1 MKKKSQTPDT
11 PLIKKSR
18 DYSGLASSVI
28 AIMVGLVFGFLVL
41 LVANPVNALKGF
53 KALVVGGFYNG
64 LKSFGDVFYYAVPII
79 LTGVGVAFA
88 FKASI
93 FNIGGPGQ
101 FLSGAFFGLYVA
113 IRWDLPGALG
123 WIVPLLASALGGAVW
138 ALVPAVLHAYRKV
151 NIVIATIMMNY
162 IGMYLVNYLIKIAPI
177 YDNVKNQTRPVPA
190 AHRLPTAGLEK
201 IFPDSSANIGIFI
214 VIVVAIIVYILL
226 EKTNFGFELKA
237 CGKNRDASIGFGVD
251 AKRMIMTAMLI
262 SGALIG
268 LGGALLYL
276 SSAGKYIKVED
287 VQAAEGMNGIPVAL
301 LAMNHPIGIIFTGI
315 FIAYMQVS
323 GFYMQTYGFTT
334 EIVDII
340 VSVIVYFSAFS
351 FIIRE
356 GIRRWQL
363 RQRTDVHH
371 TGKGAEK

>member
-1 MKKKSQTPDT
+1 M
-11 PLIKKSR
+11 
-18 DYSGLASSVI
+18 
-28 AIMVGLVFGFLVL
+28 
-41 LVANPVNALKGF
+41 
-53 KALVVGGFYNG
+53 
-64 LKSFGDVFYYAVPII
+64 
-79 LTGVGVAFA
+79 
-88 FKASI
+88 
-93 FNIGGPGQ
+93 IGGA
-101 FLSGAFFGLYVA
+101 LWAL
-113 IRWDLPGALG
+113 LPGL
-123 WIVPLLASALGGAVW
+123 
-138 ALVPAVLHAYRKV
+138 LHAYRRV

-214 VIVVAIIVYILL
+214 VIIVAIIVFILL

>member
-1 MKKKSQTPDT
+1 MIRVLLYLSEILVPF
-11 PLIKKSR
+11 LIFYVVAR
-18 DYSGLASSVI
+18 GLEAGRPVYEDFIKGAEEGFRTVI
-28 AIMVGLVFGFLVL
+28 KIMPTLVGLMTAVGVLRASGFLEFLAEILAPVTKLLHFPAELVPLAVVRMFSSSAANGL
-41 LVANPVNALKGF
+41 LVDL
-53 KALVVGGFYNG
+53 YQQ
-64 LKSFGDVFYYAVPII
+64 FGTDSRIGII
-79 LTGVGVAFA
+79 
-88 FKASI
+88 AS
-93 FNIGGPGQ
+93 
-101 FLSGAFFGLYVA
+101 
-113 IRWDLPGALG
+113 
-123 WIVPLLASALGGAVW
+123 
-138 ALVPAVLHAYRKV
+138 
-151 NIVIATIMMNY
+151 IMMNY

-214 VIVVAIIVYILL
+214 VIVVAIIVFILL

>member
-1 MKKKSQTPDT
+1 MKNQTS
-11 PLIKKSR
+11 PLAPRRQR
-18 DYSGLASSVI
+18 DYAGVLSSILAILAGLL
-28 AIMVGLVFGFLVL
+28 VGLIVL
-41 LVANPVNALKGF
+41 LATNPSNAF
-53 KALVVGGFYNG
+53 PAFSALITGGFYSG
-64 LKSFGDVFYYAVPII
+64 MKTFGNVLYYAVPII
-79 LTGVGVAFA
+79 MTGLGVGFG

-93 FNIGGPGQ
+93 FNIGGAGQ
-101 FLSGAFFGLYVA
+101 FIVGAFCGVYTASV
-113 IRWDLPGALG
+113 WNLPGALG
-123 WIVPLLASALGGAVW
+123 WIVPLLASMIGGALW
-138 ALVPAVLHAYRKV
+138 ALLPGLLHAYRRV

-177 YDNVKNQTRPVPA
+177 YDNVKNQTRPRAGGSPPPDGRPGEALPGQLREYRHLHRYCCGHHRVHPA
-190 AHRLPTAGLEK
+190 GEDEFRLRAEGLRQ
-201 IFPDSSANIGIFI
+201 
-214 VIVVAIIVYILL
+214 
-226 EKTNFGFELKA
+226 
-237 CGKNRDASIGFGVD
+237 NRDASIGFGVD

-334 EIVDII
+334 
-340 VSVIVYFSAFS
+340 
-351 FIIRE
+351 
-356 GIRRWQL
+356 
-363 RQRTDVHH
+363 
-371 TGKGAEK
+371 

>member
-1 MKKKSQTPDT
+1 MKNQTS
-11 PLIKKSR
+11 PLAPRRQR
-18 DYSGLASSVI
+18 DYAGVLSSILAILAGLL
-28 AIMVGLVFGFLVL
+28 VGLIVL
-41 LVANPVNALKGF
+41 LATNPSNAF
-53 KALVVGGFYNG
+53 PAFSALITGGFYSG
-64 LKSFGDVFYYAVPII
+64 MKTFGNVLYYAVPII
-79 LTGVGVAFA
+79 MTGLGVGFG

-93 FNIGGPGQ
+93 FNIGGA
-101 FLSGAFFGLYVA
+101 LWAL
-113 IRWDLPGALG
+113 LPGL
-123 WIVPLLASALGGAVW
+123 
-138 ALVPAVLHAYRKV
+138 LHAYRRV

-201 IFPDSSANIGIFI
+201 LFPDSSANIGIFI

>member
-1 MKKKSQTPDT
+1 MDIRYSCNQKDFKRYTTEEMRDEM
-11 PLIKKSR
+11 LITGLYKA
-18 DYSGLASSVI
+18 DEVVAVYSHVDR
-28 AIMVGLVFGFLVL
+28 MVTLGCMPVHETVSIDKGIDIWHNFGTQYFLERREI
-41 LVANPVNALKGF
+41 G
-53 KALVVGGFYNG
+53 
-64 LKSFGDVFYYAVPII
+64 
-79 LTGVGVAFA
+79 
-88 FKASI
+88 I
-93 FNIGGPGQ
+93 FNIGGAGQ
-101 FLSGAFFGLYVA
+101 FIVGAFCGVYTASV
-113 IRWDLPGALG
+113 WNLPGALG
-123 WIVPLLASALGGAVW
+123 WIVPLLASMIGGALW
-138 ALVPAVLHAYRKV
+138 ALLPGLLHAYRRV

-214 VIVVAIIVYILL
+214 VIVVAIIVFILL

>member
-1 MKKKSQTPDT
+1 M
-11 PLIKKSR
+11 PLFDHLGELRRRLTIVVV
-18 DYSGLASSVI
+18 SVFAA
-28 AIMVGLVFGFLVL
+28 AIVL
-41 LVANPVNALKGF
+41 YFAT
-53 KALVVGGFYNG
+53 
-64 LKSFGDVFYYAVPII
+64 PII
-79 LTGVGVAFA
+79 MTGLSVAFA
-88 FKASI
+88 FRTGL
-93 FNIGGPGQ
+93 FNIGAPGQ
-101 FLSGAFFGLYVA
+101 FIAGAYAAVYIGV
-113 IRWDLPGALG
+113 RWTFLPGASQ
-123 WIVPLLASALGGAVW
+123 WIVALIAAAAAGGLW
-138 ALVPAVLHAYRKV
+138 ALLPGLLKAYANV
-151 NIVIATIMMNY
+151 NEVISSIMMNY

-214 VIVVAIIVYILL
+214 VIVVAIIVFILL

>member
-1 MKKKSQTPDT
+1 MNTRIEHDTMGEIAVPAEHHWGAQTQRSLENFKIGGQRQPQEIITAFAYLKEACAQANADCGKLT
-11 PLIKKSR
+11 AEQAGAIAAVCAEIRAGRWNDEFPLVVWQTG
-18 DYSGLASSVI
+18 SGTQTNMNVNEVI
-28 AIMVGLVFGFLVL
+28 AC
-41 LVANPVNALKGF
+41 
-53 KALVVGGFYNG
+53 
-64 LKSFGDVFYYAVPII
+64 
-79 LTGVGVAFA
+79 
-88 FKASI
+88 
-93 FNIGGPGQ
+93 
-101 FLSGAFFGLYVA
+101 
-113 IRWDLPGALG
+113 
-123 WIVPLLASALGGAVW
+123 
-138 ALVPAVLHAYRKV
+138 
-151 NIVIATIMMNY
+151 IMMNY

-214 VIVVAIIVYILL
+214 VIVVAIIVFILL

>member
-1 MKKKSQTPDT
+1 MTTYKYRGLSPDGAKVSGVIKAYNEYEAVAQLRQTC
-11 PLIKKSR
+11 
-18 DYSGLASSVI
+18 SVI
-28 AIMVGLVFGFLVL
+28 TKIEEVKETKSLNPDLGKKRIKDKELAIICSQF
-41 LVANPVNALKGF
+41 A
-53 KALVVGGFYNG
+53 
-64 LKSFGDVFYYAVPII
+64 II
-79 LTGVGVAFA
+79 LTSGLPIVKCVEMVAAQAQNKDLRAMLYKVAEDVAGGYSLAQSFENNGTSFPA
-88 FKASI
+88 TFIETVRAGEQAGTLEICFDRLHKYYDKTAKTKAKIIST
-93 FNIGGPGQ
+93 
-101 FLSGAFFGLYVA
+101 LTY
-113 IRWDLPGALG
+113 
-123 WIVPLLASALGGAVW
+123 
-138 ALVPAVLHAYRKV
+138 PA
-151 NIVIATIMMNY
+151 M
-162 IGMYLVNYLIKIAPI
+162 
-177 YDNVKNQTRPVPA
+177 
-190 AHRLPTAGLEK
+190 
-201 IFPDSSANIGIFI
+201 
-214 VIVVAIIVYILL
+214 VIVVAIIVFILL

>member
-1 MKKKSQTPDT
+1 MKKQTS
-11 PLIKKSR
+11 PLAPRRQR
-18 DYSGLASSVI
+18 DYAGVLSSIQAILAGLL
-28 AIMVGLVFGFLVL
+28 VGLIVL
-41 LVANPVNALKGF
+41 LATNPSNAF
-53 KALVVGGFYNG
+53 PAFSALITGGFYSG
-64 LKSFGDVFYYAVPII
+64 MKTFGNVLYYAVPII
-79 LTGVGVAFA
+79 MTGLGVGFG

-93 FNIGGPGQ
+93 FNIGGAGQ
-101 FLSGAFFGLYVA
+101 FIVGAFCGVYTASV
-113 IRWDLPGALG
+113 WNLPGALG
-123 WIVPLLASALGGAVW
+123 WIVPLLASMIGGALW
-138 ALVPAVLHAYRKV
+138 ALLPGLLHAYRRV

-201 IFPDSSANIGIFI
+201 LFPDSSANIGIFI
-214 VIVVAIIVYILL
+214 VIVVAIIVFILL

>member
-1 MKKKSQTPDT
+1 
-11 PLIKKSR
+11 
-18 DYSGLASSVI
+18 
-28 AIMVGLVFGFLVL
+28 
-41 LVANPVNALKGF
+41 
-53 KALVVGGFYNG
+53 
-64 LKSFGDVFYYAVPII
+64 
-79 LTGVGVAFA
+79 
-88 FKASI
+88 
-93 FNIGGPGQ
+93 
-101 FLSGAFFGLYVA
+101 
-113 IRWDLPGALG
+113 
-123 WIVPLLASALGGAVW
+123 
-138 ALVPAVLHAYRKV
+138 
-151 NIVIATIMMNY
+151 MMNY

>member
-1 MKKKSQTPDT
+1 MKNQTS
-11 PLIKKSR
+11 PLAPRRQR
-18 DYSGLASSVI
+18 DYAGVLSSILAILAGLL
-28 AIMVGLVFGFLVL
+28 VGLIVL
-41 LVANPVNALKGF
+41 LATNPSNAF
-53 KALVVGGFYNG
+53 PAFSALITGGFYSG
-64 LKSFGDVFYYAVPII
+64 MKTFGNVLYYAVPII
-79 LTGVGVAFA
+79 MTGLGVGFG

-93 FNIGGPGQ
+93 FNIGGA
-101 FLSGAFFGLYVA
+101 LWAL
-113 IRWDLPGALG
+113 LPGL
-123 WIVPLLASALGGAVW
+123 
-138 ALVPAVLHAYRKV
+138 LHAYRRV

-214 VIVVAIIVYILL
+214 VIVVAIIVFILL

>member
-1 MKKKSQTPDT
+1 MKNQTS
-11 PLIKKSR
+11 PLAPRRQR
-18 DYSGLASSVI
+18 DYAGVLSSILAILAGLL
-28 AIMVGLVFGFLVL
+28 VGLIVL
-41 LVANPVNALKGF
+41 LATNPSNAF
-53 KALVVGGFYNG
+53 PAFSALITGGFYSG
-64 LKSFGDVFYYAVPII
+64 MKTFGNVLYYAVPII
-79 LTGVGVAFA
+79 MTGLGVGFG

-93 FNIGGPGQ
+93 FNIGGAGQ
-101 FLSGAFFGLYVA
+101 FIVGAFCGVYTA
-113 IRWDLPGALG
+113 SIWNLPGALG
-123 WIVPLLASALGGAVW
+123 WIVPLLASMIGGALW
-138 ALVPAVLHAYRKV
+138 ALLPGLLHAYRRV

-214 VIVVAIIVYILL
+214 VIVVAIIVFILL

-251 AKRMIMTAMLI
+251 AKRM
-262 SGALIG
+262 
-268 LGGALLYL
+268 
-276 SSAGKYIKVED
+276 
-287 VQAAEGMNGIPVAL
+287 NGIPVAL
-301 LAMNHPIGIIFTGI
+301 LAMNHPIGIRFTGI

>member
-1 MKKKSQTPDT
+1 
-11 PLIKKSR
+11 
-18 DYSGLASSVI
+18 
-28 AIMVGLVFGFLVL
+28 
-41 LVANPVNALKGF
+41 
-53 KALVVGGFYNG
+53 
-64 LKSFGDVFYYAVPII
+64 
-79 LTGVGVAFA
+79 
-88 FKASI
+88 
-93 FNIGGPGQ
+93 
-101 FLSGAFFGLYVA
+101 
-113 IRWDLPGALG
+113 
-123 WIVPLLASALGGAVW
+123 
-138 ALVPAVLHAYRKV
+138 
-151 NIVIATIMMNY
+151 MMNY

-214 VIVVAIIVYILL
+214 VIVVAIIVFILL

>member
-1 MKKKSQTPDT
+1 MLKMQSSARRKAYITAMK
-11 PLIKKSR
+11 LLM
-18 DYSGLASSVI
+18 GVA
-28 AIMVGLVFGFLVL
+28 AVL
-41 LVANPVNALKGF
+41 TC
-53 KALVVGGFYNG
+53 ALVVGMIGYILGNG
-64 LKSFGDVFYYAVPII
+64 IPNITWEMLSTAPSYLANRVGI
-79 LTGVGVAFA
+79 LPDILNT
-88 FKASI
+88 
-93 FNIGGPGQ
+93 
-101 FLSGAFFGLYVA
+101 LY
-113 IRWDLPGALG
+113 
-123 WIVPLLASALGGAVW
+123 
-138 ALVPAVLHAYRKV
+138 
-151 NIVIATIMMNY
+151 IVIATIMMNY

-201 IFPDSSANIGIFI
+201 LFPDSSANIGIFI
-214 VIVVAIIVYILL
+214 VIVVAIIVFILL